1 MNRTE
6 KSQGTNEDA
15 SIGIGA
21 MIVFIALILVAAVA
35 SAVIIQTAEKLQ
47 QTAQQTGADTE
58 AEQGSKIVLLSA
70 IISASATDVITLTFE
85 LGAGSE
91 TIPEASVAW
100 MVVADGGATL
110 VMDSATFAAATD
122 LGGGGTPSSFVPGTA
137 YELPISLADCGLA
150 VSTEYQLTIAVNGGG
165 ITYETLSTG
174 LSIADGE
181 LVI

>member
-35 SAVIIQTAEKLQ
+35 SAVIIQTAENLQ

-58 AEQGSKIVLLSA
+58 AEQGTKIILLSA
-70 IISASATDVITLTFE
+70 IISDSANDLVVITFE
-85 LGAGSE
+85 LGAGGE
-91 TIPEASVAW
+91 TIPEASVSW
-100 MVVADGGATL
+100 LITGDGGVTL
-110 VMDSATFAAATD
+110 TMDSGDFTAATN
-122 LGGGGTPSSFVPGTA
+122 LGGAGAPTTFVPGIA
-137 YELPISLADCGLA
+137 YEYPLDMTQTVLAIS
-150 VSTEYQLTIAVNGGG
+150 SEYSLTVAVNGGG

-174 LSIADGE
+174 LSIADGQK
-181 LVI
+181 VI